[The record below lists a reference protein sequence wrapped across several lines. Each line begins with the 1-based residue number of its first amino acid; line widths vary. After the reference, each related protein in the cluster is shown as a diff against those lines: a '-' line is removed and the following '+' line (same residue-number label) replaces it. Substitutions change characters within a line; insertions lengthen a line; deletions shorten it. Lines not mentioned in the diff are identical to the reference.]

1 MTGARFWLIC
11 VALSVSC
18 AGPAGASVGSVGVRV
33 VDDEY
38 SAPVVRVPVGGT
50 VAWELRGINP
60 HNVTAA
66 DATWRSE
73 EVLTGEDEVAF
84 RRTFEEPGVHP
95 YYCTFHGTPDGR
107 GMAGVILVGDEAQAS
122 LPQERL
128 PAPSGPSGRV
138 LRVGERYPSI
148 QGAVDAAQPGD
159 LILIEP
165 GIYRE
170 SVTVTTSS
178 LVIRGLD
185 RNETILDGGF
195 TLQTGIR
202 VVEADG
208 VAVENLT
215 VRNFNL
221 NGVLWTGVTGYR
233 ASYVTAA
240 NNGDYGIYAFASTDG
255 RMEHSYASGSPDAGF
270 YIGQCYPCRAVIDEV
285 VAEWNA
291 LGYSGTNAGGELYI
305 VNSVWRDNMA
315 GIVPNSLDSEL
326 NPPHREVTI
335 AGNLVV
341 GNSNRE
347 APVRGLQWA
356 AFGNGVVLAGGVGDV
371 VIRNRILSHERYG
384 ILVTLFL
391 DENAYFPQRSEVAE
405 NVVLGSG
412 IADLA
417 LAGPTTADNCFRGN
431 SFRTSL
437 PPLLEVFHG
446 CGGGIRL
453 PLQGEL
459 SALFGTM
466 GYFIEGA
473 LGSFPQNDWRSVRSP
488 PPQPSMLDAESSPGQ
503 PAVGA
508 FVPPDLESIEIPEMI
523 EELPFA
529 RQEVIVTGIP
539 VTQPGFWPLLLGVYG
554 SFLPFVLYAAW
565 TALAVWD
572 LAQRFEA
579 GALGKRTVIGWTA
592 GILLLPFVG
601 VIAYHA
607 LGRPLLP
614 GWLRA
619 TVVGGGLVAYLVVVV
634 LSMGI
639 GGLI

>member
-1 MTGARFWLIC
+1 LGCAGSAGTGA
-11 VALSVSC
+11 
-18 AGPAGASVGSVGVRV
+18 GSVGVRV
-33 VDDEY
+33 VDDEF
-38 SAPVVRVPVGGT
+38 SSPVVRVPVGGA

-66 DATWRSE
+66 DGAWRSQ
-73 EVLTGEDEVAF
+73 EVLSGRDDFSF
-84 RRTFEEPGVHP
+84 RQTFEEPGVFP

-107 GMAGVILVGDEAQAS
+107 GMAGVILVGEDAQAS
-122 LPQERL
+122 LLQERQ
-128 PAPSGPSGRV
+128 PAPSEPSGRV
-138 LRVGERYPSI
+138 LRVGEDYSSI
-148 QGAVDAAQPGD
+148 QGAVDEAQPGD

-170 SVTVTTSS
+170 SVTVTTPS

-195 TLQTGIR
+195 ALHTGIR
-202 VVEADG
+202 VVEADA

-255 RMEHSYASGSPDAGF
+255 RIEHSYASGSPDAGF
-270 YIGQCYPCRAVIDEV
+270 YIGQCYPCRAVIDDV
-285 VAEWNA
+285 VAAWNA

-356 AFGNGVVLAGGVGDV
+356 AFGNGILLAGGVGDV
-371 VIRNRILSHERYG
+371 VIRNRIVNHDRYG
-384 ILVTLFL
+384 ILATLFL
-391 DENAYFPQRSEVAE
+391 DENAYFPQRSEVAQ

-417 LAGPTTADNCFRGN
+417 LAGPTSADNCFQGN
-431 SFRTSL
+431 GFRTSL

-446 CGGGIRL
+446 CSGGIRL

-459 SALFGTM
+459 SALFGSM

-473 LGSFPQNDWRSVRSP
+473 LGSFPHNDWRSVRLP
-488 PPQPSMLDAESSPGQ
+488 PAQPSMPNAELAPGE
-503 PAVGA
+503 PATGA
-508 FVPPDLESIEIPEMI
+508 FAPPDLEAIEIPEMF
-523 EELPFA
+523 EEPPIA
-529 RQEVIVTGIP
+529 RQEVIMTGIP

-572 LAQRFEA
+572 LAQRFES
-579 GALGKRTVIGWTA
+579 GSLGKRTVVGWTA
-592 GILLLPFVG
+592 AILLLPFVG

-619 TVVGGGLVAYLVVVV
+619 TVVGGGLAAYVAVVV

-639 GGLI
+639 GGLL